1 MKITIRIKIKS
12 PPIEPTKPNMKN
24 RYEGLLVLNVKGNE
38 DGAKEVIER
47 LEGEFKKE
55 GAKIEQVQK
64 MDRRQFTYAAGDL
77 DSGYYVNFIF
87 SAEPQVIAKLRAKFT
102 PDETVYRQNY
112 LRLPSK
118 VVEKPVRTLRP
129 AKAVKAA

>member
-1 MKITIRIKIKS
+1 
-12 PPIEPTKPNMKN
+12 MKN

-38 DGAKEVIER
+38 EGAKEVIER

-64 MDRRQFTYAAGDL
+64 MDRRQFTYVAGPL

-87 SAEPQVIAKLRAKFT
+87 SAEPNAIDKLRARFSL
-102 PDETVYRQNY
+102 DEDVYRQHY
-112 LRLPSK
+112 QKLR
-118 VVEKPVRTLRP
+118 
-129 AKAVKAA
+129 AQKAEKAAA